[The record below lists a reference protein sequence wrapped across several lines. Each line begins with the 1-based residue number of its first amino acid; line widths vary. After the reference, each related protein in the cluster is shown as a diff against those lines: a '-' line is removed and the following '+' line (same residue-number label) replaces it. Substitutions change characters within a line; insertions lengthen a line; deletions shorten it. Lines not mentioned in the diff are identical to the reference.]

1 MEPLSNREHWQA
13 NVAGLD
19 DVDLLR
25 FLAAVKVRLDN
36 HAVALEAAAQ
46 EARRRN
52 LLPKEKDGTK
62 VPPKSAVGTK
72 TGATVTESGTDGK

>member
-1 MEPLSNREHWQA
+1 MANLAHWQA

-25 FLAAVKVRLDN
+25 FLAAVKIRLDN
-36 HAVALEAAAQ
+36 HAAALEAAAQ

-52 LLPKEKDGTK
+52 LLPKEKDGPK
-62 VPPKSAVGTK
+62 GPPSLVVGTK
-72 TGATVTESGTDGK
+72 TGANVTESGTDGKQI

>member
-1 MEPLSNREHWQA
+1 MANLAHWQA

-19 DVDLLR
+19 DVNLLR
-25 FLAAVKVRLDN
+25 FLAAVKTRLDN
-36 HAVALEAAAQ
+36 HATALEAAAQ

-62 VPPKSAVGTK
+62 VPPNLVVGTK
-72 TGATVTESGTDGK
+72 TGATVTESVTDGK

>member
-1 MEPLSNREHWQA
+1 MEPLTARWQA

-25 FLAAVKVRLDN
+25 FMAAVKTRLNN
-36 HAVALEAAAQ
+36 HQVALDAATK

-52 LLPKEKDGTK
+52 LLPAGQ
-62 VPPKSAVGTK
+62 G
-72 TGATVTESGTDGK
+72 GGGRLTVTHGGTHEN

>member
-1 MEPLSNREHWQA
+1 MANLAHWQA

-25 FLAAVKVRLDN
+25 FMAAVKTRLNN
-36 HAVALEAAAQ
+36 HAVALEAAAK

-52 LLPKEKDGTK
+52 LLPAGE
-62 VPPKSAVGTK
+62 
-72 TGATVTESGTDGK
+72 EDGKRGQ

>member
-1 MEPLSNREHWQA
+1 MADLLHWQA

-25 FLAAVKVRLDN
+25 FLAAVKIRLDN
-36 HAVALEAAAQ
+36 HAAALEAAAQ

-72 TGATVTESGTDGK
+72 TRATVTESVTDGKQI

>member
-1 MEPLSNREHWQA
+1 MADLLHWQA

-25 FLAAVKVRLDN
+25 FLAAVKIRLDN
-36 HAVALEAAAQ
+36 HAAALEAAAQ

-52 LLPKEKDGTK
+52 LLAKEKDGPK
-62 VPPKSAVGTK
+62 GPPSLRVGKETS
-72 TGATVTESGTDGK
+72 ATVTESVTDGKQI

>member
-1 MEPLSNREHWQA
+1 MADLLHWQA

-25 FLAAVKVRLDN
+25 FLAAVRIRLNN

-46 EARRRN
+46 EARRRR

-62 VPPKSAVGTK
+62 VPPKSMGKETSAN
-72 TGATVTESGTDGK
+72 VTESGTDGKKI

>member
-1 MEPLSNREHWQA
+1 MSARWQA

-25 FLAAVKVRLDN
+25 FMVAVKTRLNN
-36 HAVALEAAAQ
+36 HAVALEAAVK

-52 LLPKEKDGTK
+52 LLPAGKE
-62 VPPKSAVGTK
+62 VGT
-72 TGATVTESGTDGK
+72 

>member
-1 MEPLSNREHWQA
+1 MDKWAA

-25 FLAAVKVRLDN
+25 FMATVKVRLNN
-36 HAVALEAAAQ
+36 HAVALEAAAK

-52 LLPKEKDGTK
+52 LLPAGKEGWERD
-62 VPPKSAVGTK
+62 
-72 TGATVTESGTDGK
+72 E

>member
-1 MEPLSNREHWQA
+1 MSNREHWQA

-25 FLAAVKVRLDN
+25 FLAAVKVRLNN
-36 HAVALEAAAQ
+36 HATALEAAAQ

-52 LLPKEKDGTK
+52 LLPKEKDGPK
-62 VPPKSAVGTK
+62 GPPSLVVGTK
-72 TGATVTESGTDGK
+72 TGATVTESGTDGKQI

>member
-1 MEPLSNREHWQA
+1 MDKWAA

-25 FLAAVKVRLDN
+25 FMAAVKVRLNN
-36 HAVALEAAAQ
+36 HAVALEAAAK

-52 LLPKEKDGTK
+52 LLPAGEGWERDQ
-62 VPPKSAVGTK
+62 
-72 TGATVTESGTDGK
+72 

>member
-1 MEPLSNREHWQA
+1 MADLLHWQA

-25 FLAAVKVRLDN
+25 FLAAVRIRLDN
-36 HAVALEAAAQ
+36 HAAALEAAAQ

-52 LLPKEKDGTK
+52 LLPKEKDGPK
-62 VPPKSAVGTK
+62 GPPSLRVGKETSAN
-72 TGATVTESGTDGK
+72 VTESVTDGKRI

>member
-1 MEPLSNREHWQA
+1 MSAHWAA

-25 FLAAVKVRLDN
+25 FMAAVKVRLNN
-36 HAVALEAAAQ
+36 HAVALEAAAK

-52 LLPKEKDGTK
+52 LLPAGQEGWERDQ
-62 VPPKSAVGTK
+62 
-72 TGATVTESGTDGK
+72 

>member
-1 MEPLSNREHWQA
+1 MADLLHWQA

-25 FLAAVKVRLDN
+25 FLAAVKIRLDN
-36 HAVALEAAAQ
+36 HATALEAAAQ

-62 VPPKSAVGTK
+62 VPPKSAVGKETS
-72 TGATVTESGTDGK
+72 ANVTESVTDGK

>member
-1 MEPLSNREHWQA
+1 MDKWAA

-25 FLAAVKVRLDN
+25 FMAAVKTRLNN
-36 HAVALEAAAQ
+36 HEVALEAATK

-52 LLPKEKDGTK
+52 LLPAGKEGWEHDQ
-62 VPPKSAVGTK
+62 
-72 TGATVTESGTDGK
+72 

>member
-1 MEPLSNREHWQA
+1 MADLAHWQA

-52 LLPKEKDGTK
+52 LLPKEKDGPK
-62 VPPKSAVGTK
+62 GPPSLRVGKETS
-72 TGATVTESGTDGK
+72 ATVTESGTDGK

>member
-1 MEPLSNREHWQA
+1 MEPLSAHWQA

-25 FLAAVKVRLDN
+25 FLAAVKIRLDN
-36 HAVALEAAAQ
+36 HAAALEAAAQ

-52 LLPKEKDGTK
+52 LLPKEKDDPKGS
-62 VPPKSAVGTK
+62 PKSAVGKETS
-72 TGATVTESGTDGK
+72 ANVTESVTDGKRI

>member
-1 MEPLSNREHWQA
+1 MDKWAA

-25 FLAAVKVRLDN
+25 FMAAVKTRLNN
-36 HAVALEAAAQ
+36 HAVALEAAAK

-52 LLPKEKDGTK
+52 LLP
-62 VPPKSAVGTK
+62 
-72 TGATVTESGTDGK
+72 TGEGWERDQ

>member
-1 MEPLSNREHWQA
+1 MADLLHWQA

-25 FLAAVKVRLDN
+25 FLAAVKIRLDN
-36 HAVALEAAAQ
+36 HAAALEAAAQ

-52 LLPKEKDGTK
+52 LLAKEKDGPK
-62 VPPKSAVGTK
+62 GPPSLRVGKETS
-72 TGATVTESGTDGK
+72 ATVTESGTDGKQI

>member
-1 MEPLSNREHWQA
+1 MANLAHWQA

-52 LLPKEKDGTK
+52 LLPKEKDGPK
-62 VPPKSAVGTK
+62 GPPNLVVGKETS
-72 TGATVTESGTDGK
+72 ATVTESGTDGK

>member
-1 MEPLSNREHWQA
+1 MADLLHWQA

-25 FLAAVKVRLDN
+25 FLAAVKIRLNN

-46 EARRRN
+46 EARRRR
-52 LLPKEKDGTK
+52 LLPTEKDGTK
-62 VPPKSAVGTK
+62 VPPSLHVGKETR
-72 TGATVTESGTDGK
+72 ANVTESGTDGKQI

>member
-1 MEPLSNREHWQA
+1 MADLLHWET

-25 FLAAVKVRLDN
+25 FLAAVRIRLDN
-36 HAVALEAAAQ
+36 HAAALEAAAQ

-62 VPPKSAVGTK
+62 VPPKSWGTK
-72 TGATVTESGTDGK
+72 TGATVTESVTDEKGI

>member
-1 MEPLSNREHWQA
+1 MANLAHWQA

-25 FLAAVKVRLDN
+25 FLAAVKIRLDN
-36 HAVALEAAAQ
+36 HAAALEAAAQ

-52 LLPKEKDGTK
+52 LLPKEKDGPK
-62 VPPKSAVGTK
+62 GPPSLVVGTK
-72 TGATVTESGTDGK
+72 TGSIVTESGTDGKQI

>member
-1 MEPLSNREHWQA
+1 MADLLHWQA

-25 FLAAVKVRLDN
+25 FMAAVRIRLDN
-36 HAVALEAAAQ
+36 HAAALEAAAQ

-62 VPPKSAVGTK
+62 VPPKSAVGKETS
-72 TGATVTESGTDGK
+72 ATVTESGTDGKQI

>member
-1 MEPLSNREHWQA
+1 MANLAHWQA

-52 LLPKEKDGTK
+52 LLPKEKDDPKGS
-62 VPPKSAVGTK
+62 PKSAVGTK
-72 TGATVTESGTDGK
+72 TGANVTESVTDGKRI

>member
-1 MEPLSNREHWQA
+1 MEPLSAHWQA

-25 FLAAVKVRLDN
+25 FLAAVKIRLDN

-52 LLPKEKDGTK
+52 LLPKEKDGPK
-62 VPPKSAVGTK
+62 GPPKSWGTK
-72 TGATVTESGTDGK
+72 TGATVTESVTDGKRI

>member
-1 MEPLSNREHWQA
+1 MSNREHWQA

-25 FLAAVKVRLDN
+25 FLAAVKIRLDN

-52 LLPKEKDGTK
+52 LLPKEKDGPK
-62 VPPKSAVGTK
+62 GPPSLHVGKETS
-72 TGATVTESGTDGK
+72 ATVTGNSTDGKRI

>member
-1 MEPLSNREHWQA
+1 MEPLSNFAHWQA

-36 HAVALEAAAQ
+36 HAAALEAAAQ

-52 LLPKEKDGTK
+52 LLPKEKGGTL
-62 VPPKSAVGTK
+62 VPPSLHVGKETS
-72 TGATVTESGTDGK
+72 ATVTESVTDGK

>member
-1 MEPLSNREHWQA
+1 MANLAHWQA

-25 FLAAVKVRLDN
+25 FLAAVKIRLDN
-36 HAVALEAAAQ
+36 HAAALEAAAQ

-52 LLPKEKDGTK
+52 LLPKEKDGPK
-62 VPPKSAVGTK
+62 GPPSLVVGTK
-72 TGATVTESGTDGK
+72 TGANVTESGTDGK

>member
-1 MEPLSNREHWQA
+1 MEPLSAHWQA

-25 FLAAVKVRLDN
+25 FLAAVKIRLNN
-36 HAVALEAAAQ
+36 HAAALEAAAQ

-52 LLPKEKDGTK
+52 LLAKEKDDPKGS
-62 VPPKSAVGTK
+62 PKSAVGTK
-72 TGATVTESGTDGK
+72 TGATVTESVTDGK

>member
-1 MEPLSNREHWQA
+1 MEPLTARWQA

-25 FLAAVKVRLDN
+25 FMAAVKTRLNN
-36 HAVALEAAAQ
+36 HAVAREAAVK

-52 LLPKEKDGTK
+52 LLPAGKE
-62 VPPKSAVGTK
+62 VGT
-72 TGATVTESGTDGK
+72 